1 MGQPKQKPLY
11 DPASDYETDFYL
23 WSYEQSELL
32 RQRRFSEL
40 DLPNI
45 IEEIESL
52 GRSDKRA
59 LTSAYRVLL
68 QHLLKWQFQPL
79 RRGSSWLNTVSE
91 QRRTIEMLEA
101 ESPSLRAKAEEFLQT
116 AYPAARRDAAREMR
130 VEVAGLPQACPFS
143 IAQLRDFDW
152 LPGEPSKD

>member
-101 ESPSLRAKAEEFLQT
+101 VGE
-116 AYPAARRDAAREMR
+116 AYWP
-130 VEVAGLPQACPFS
+130 VYFKKQGLGQ
-143 IAQLRDFDW
+143 
-152 LPGEPSKD
+152 